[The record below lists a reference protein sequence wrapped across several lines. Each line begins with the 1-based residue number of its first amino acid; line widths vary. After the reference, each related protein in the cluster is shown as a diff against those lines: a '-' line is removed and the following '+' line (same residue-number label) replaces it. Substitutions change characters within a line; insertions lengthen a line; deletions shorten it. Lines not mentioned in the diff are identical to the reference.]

1 MFFFVSIWIL
11 KFEFN
16 SVRILSFSCSYKNV
30 SMYTTRCIKNLG
42 KWPSKCTIMCK
53 TLTEK
58 DTFPGEIELENRE
71 NN

>member
-11 KFEFN
+11 KFDFN
-16 SVRILSFSCSYKNV
+16 SVQILSFSCSYKTV
-30 SMYTTRCIKNLG
+30 SMYTTRCTKNLG

-58 DTFPGEIELENRE
+58 ETFPGEIELENRE